1 MLKSFVLLTNAKK
14 ELPKEI
20 LRNAKEKHI
29 NMSAM
34 RKKITATKDILDFS
48 DDHAGHASCLSK
60 LE

>member
-20 LRNAKEKHI
+20 LRNAKEKHV

-34 RKKITATKDILDFS
+34 RKKTPVRKIILVFPTTTPGMLL
-48 DDHAGHASCLSK
+48 A
-60 LE
+60 